1 MTRIGKRC
9 AWTARSYAP
18 TSTRLAPQ
26 KRRPARARALA
37 RRAEHK
43 DSSHGRCAGQSVA
56 LDRDGRRVADIPQA
70 HALSEGLNPQAVI
83 GAKGYDA
90 DALVAR
96 IHAAGAAAVI
106 PARSHRIDPRDY
118 DRPLYQD
125 RNLMEPFLN
134 RLKPVRRMATRYD
147 TLVRTFVSL
156 LNRVCAYIWLA

>member
-1 MTRIGKRC
+1 
-9 AWTARSYAP
+9 
-18 TSTRLAPQ
+18 
-26 KRRPARARALA
+26 
-37 RRAEHK
+37 
-43 DSSHGRCAGQSVA
+43 VA